1 MPTNPTQLITI
12 EKAEKTLQEQLSG
25 SKTITLTVGDMATLT
40 GLNTDDAKHALE
52 AMMAKYICR
61 LKVTEA
67 GDLIYDFGSSLLRRG
82 EKTFKEY
89 LEDVRDFLW
98 KAFQVFYRA
107 WIAVTLVFYFII
119 FLIVIIGIIIAALAG
134 DGDGDFDAGDLFA
147 GMFHAMIEM
156 FRMIWIWD
164 TFNNNTYYAT
174 DKYGYQYKH
183 YESKKSS
190 WKKLKKKKNKNG
202 ELVEYQEDE
211 EKSFVA
217 SVYDFVFGPARVE
230 RTRLDNLK
238 ELAAYSRKQNGI
250 VVTPEIMGLAGYTA
264 DEADKVMVEALTR
277 FEGKAEITEQGV
289 LYGNF
294 EELTRSA
301 NKLADEHIEWY
312 WDEYEPEYEITGN
325 TGGRNAGI
333 ISMNI
338 FNLIV
343 ALGVLGVTTGD
354 PTIPAW
360 ISVGFGWIPFAF
372 STTFFS
378 IPILRSLSI
387 LPKRKQ
393 RHLINIRKRIMKVI
407 YQDKDKE
414 ISMTQL
420 MQAINVQGKGEEKL
434 SKEQVEKIMNDLVF
448 DFQGEMI
455 IKDDATVVYK
465 FEKLKTELNEAER
478 LRREKGFGG
487 DPPSRIVFDSGV

>member
-1 MPTNPTQLITI
+1 MPSNPTQLITI
-12 EKAEKTLQEQLSG
+12 EKAEKTLKEQLSS
-25 SKTITLTVGDMATLT
+25 SKTITLTVGDMATMT

-98 KAFQVFYRA
+98 KAFQIFYRA

-134 DGDGDFDAGDLFA
+134 DGDGDFDGGDLFA
-147 GMFHAMIEM
+147 GIFHAMIEM

-164 TFNNNTYYAT
+164 TFNNTTYYAT

-183 YESKKSS
+183 YETKKSS
-190 WKKLKKKKNKNG
+190 LKKLKKKKNKNG
-202 ELVEYQEDE
+202 KIELQEDE
-211 EKSFVA
+211 SKSFVV

-230 RTRLDNLK
+230 RSQLDNLK
-238 ELAAYSRKQNGI
+238 ELAAYSRRQNGI
-250 VVTPEIMGLAGYTA
+250 IVTPEIMGLTGYTA
-264 DEADKVMVEALTR
+264 DEADKMMVEAMTR
-277 FEGKAEITEQGV
+277 FDGKAEITDRGV

-294 EELTRSA
+294 DELTRSA
-301 NKLADEHIEWY
+301 NQQADEQIEWY
-312 WDEYEPEYEITGN
+312 WDENEPEYEITGN

-338 FNLIV
+338 FNLVV
-343 ALGVLGVTTGD
+343 ALGVLGVSAGNPEI
-354 PTIPAW
+354 PTW
-360 ISVGFGWIPFAF
+360 MSVGFGWIPFAF

-378 IPILRSLSI
+378 LPILRSFSI
-387 LPKRKQ
+387 SSKRKK
-393 RHLINIRKRIMKVI
+393 RHLLNIRKRVMKVI
-407 YQDKDKE
+407 YQDQDKE
-414 ISMTQL
+414 VPLLQIKQVVDSYK
-420 MQAINVQGKGEEKL
+420 GKEKL
-434 SKEQVEKIMNDLVF
+434 SDKDIEKVINDIIF

-455 IKDDATVVYK
+455 IKEDAAVVYR
-465 FEKLKTELNEAER
+465 FDKLKAEISEAEQ
-478 LRREKGFGG
+478 GFGAQA
-487 DPPSRIVFDSGV
+487 PSAIIFDSGI